1 MFAKMAF
8 RNIRSKIND
17 YLIYLFTL
25 TALSAMMLS
34 AFMLP
39 VFPVLSDNDSGA
51 FMSNSLPAIIALTL
65 LFLMLYMNRF
75 MLRRRSQEFAI
86 YMLSGVPQDKI
97 SLLYF
102 GEHILLGLLALAVGL
117 FFGLIL
123 FCIILTIFSAT
134 WTFGD
139 LILAVLQT
147 CVYYIAT
154 HVASLVITIFYI
166 KRLNIKNLLG
176 HHKDNEQ
183 IKLNKTR
190 LILLST
196 ITMIAFPVLFYQI
209 INFDPFTASTLIITI
224 GIIIYGAYTSI
235 LGWLSWYRNKQGN
248 LLYKDM
254 RLFIIGQLMS
264 KIKTVTRMSTVISC
278 CLLCAMCSFIAGWI
292 FTGNAGLLLGGQDD
306 VVMGFAQFY
315 IAVLFTVIVF
325 SVIALQQIV
334 DIREYRQKFTV
345 LRQLGTNTDNLNRI
359 LFKQVFL
366 NFTLPVSMA
375 VILMLF
381 CLYPLEQIMNLS
393 LGKEYLVIHGAFI
406 YLGIFAVLYICYM
419 IATYI
424 SLIKIIY
431 T

>member
-1 MFAKMAF
+1 
-8 RNIRSKIND
+8 
-17 YLIYLFTL
+17 
-25 TALSAMMLS
+25 
-34 AFMLP
+34 
-39 VFPVLSDNDSGA
+39 
-51 FMSNSLPAIIALTL
+51 
-65 LFLMLYMNRF
+65 
-75 MLRRRSQEFAI
+75 MLRRRSEEFAI
-86 YMLSGVPQDKI
+86 YMLSGVPQNKI

-102 GEHILLGLLALAVGL
+102 GEHILLGLLALVVGL

-134 WTFGD
+134 WTFED

-147 CVYYIAT
+147 CVYYIVA

-166 KRLNIKNLLG
+166 KRLNIKNLLQ

-196 ITMIAFPVLFYQI
+196 ITIIAFPVLFYQI
-209 INFDPFTASTLIITI
+209 INFDPFTASTLVITI

-248 LLYKDM
+248 LLYQDG

-264 KIKTVTRMSTVISC
+264 KIRTITRMSTVISC
-278 CLLCAMCSFIAGWI
+278 CLLCAMCSFVAGWI
-292 FTGNAGLLLGGQDD
+292 FTGNVGLLLGGQDD

-345 LRQLGTNTDNLNRI
+345 LKQLGTNIDNLNRT

-381 CLYPLEQIMNLS
+381 CLYPLEQIMSSS

-424 SLIKIIY
+424 SLKKVY
-431 T
+431 LTTKV